1 MHTNTN
7 TNINISFIIASKY
20 LDINFTKEVKHLCSE
35 NYKISMKEIES
46 DKKNGKI
53 LHALLLEEL
62 LLSKCPYYSKQ
73 YTDLMHSLSNYQ
85 QHFSQN

>member
-35 NYKISMKEIES
+35 NYKTSMKEIES
-46 DKKNGKI
+46 DKKM
-53 LHALLLEEL
+53 ER
-62 LLSKCPYYSKQ
+62 YSMLF
-73 YTDLMHSLSNYQ
+73 Y
-85 QHFSQN
+85 